1 MKRRSI
7 IFVTLVAATL
17 CVPTAAHATDSRQ
30 DAIEVSAGEPVRDAS
45 ERATNAELHRLA
57 GTQSKDE
64 IDRLKALGLGTAVL
78 VDGDTGEE
86 LAAVHTEPDPRSA
99 RALSILGPG
108 CSLTSTC
115 MKTADG
121 VPRGYTGTGTMTMS
135 IPGVVSFAAGDRDS
149 SIKTATGTT
158 HTVKRTLMI
167 HFALQQT
174 AKAVTRS

>member
-1 MKRRSI
+1 MNRRSI
-7 IFVTLVAATL
+7 LFVTLAAAML
-17 CVPTAAHATDSRQ
+17 CVPTAANASESAPN
-30 DAIEVSAGEPVRDAS
+30 AIEASSGVAVLDVS
-45 ERATNAELHRLA
+45 ERATNTELHRLS
-57 GTQSKDE
+57 GTQTKDE
-64 IDRLKALGLGTAVL
+64 IQRLKALGLGTAVL
-78 VDGDTGEE
+78 VDGETGEE
-86 LAAVHTEPDPRSA
+86 LAAVHTEPDARTS

-121 VPRGYTGTGTMTMS
+121 VPRGYTGTGTITMS

-158 HTVKRTLMI
+158 HSVKRTLMI
-167 HFALQQT
+167 YFAQQQT